1 MRWEGSQLA
10 AQPKQIISKW
20 RLFCFQ
26 IQHGAF
32 WLTLCWRTHIVSF
45 GLIRWPLQVKA
56 SLSSSPHTP
65 DHACQ
70 HLMDISLLFEG

>member
-1 MRWEGSQLA
+1 MSREGSELA
-10 AQPKQIISKW
+10 AQPKQIVSKW
-20 RLFCFQ
+20 RLFSFQ

-45 GLIRWPLQVKA
+45 GLVRWPLQVKV
-56 SLSSSPHTP
+56 SPSSFPHTP

>member
-10 AQPKQIISKW
+10 AQPGSRSSVSGSYSFSDPAW
-20 RLFCFQ
+20 CVLADPVLAYTHCFLWAHQ
-26 IQHGAF
+26 VA
-32 WLTLCWRTHIVSF
+32 
-45 GLIRWPLQVKA
+45 PANEQVKKQ
-56 SLSSSPHTP
+56 LPHTP